1 MTTSK
6 TISGLVGP
14 TLVAV
19 AASLLLNFGSLP
31 ALMEQASR
39 DPALIYLSGIMIFV
53 VGLAIV
59 RTHNLWKAGWPVLV
73 TALGWLFV
81 LSGLSRMLF
90 PIRLAAMAAE
100 MAVGFIVAVAVI
112 LLALGCFLS
121 FKAYSHD

>member
-1 MTTSK
+1 
-6 TISGLVGP
+6 
-14 TLVAV
+14 
-19 AASLLLNFGSLP
+19 
-31 ALMEQASR
+31 MEQASR

-121 FKAYSHD
+121 FKAYANTGLAHVAGTKEGAIC